1 MSPNKIWIR
10 AAMAAF
16 LVFGCRSLCAA
27 DDLARVLS
35 ELDKAAAS
43 FRSTTADFEFDTY
56 QTDPFPDKDVQ
67 KGTAYY
73 ERKAGSFSMA
83 AHINEVNGK
92 SVPKIYTFTSGQ
104 FKLDDVMNDQVITYK
119 RASKFESYVM
129 LGFGASGKELSDK
142 WEIKDDGPETLH
154 DGKTDV
160 KTEKLELVAKDA
172 TVRKNFPKVTVWMD
186 TARAISLKQVFD
198 EGQGI
203 SRVCVYFNI
212 KVNQAL
218 PADAFKLKTDAKTT
232 YQEQ

>member
-1 MSPNKIWIR
+1 MSPKKIWLRVAMVALLAFCGR
-10 AAMAAF
+10 A
-16 LVFGCRSLCAA
+16 VCAA

-35 ELDKAAAS
+35 ELDKAAAN
-43 FRSTTADFEFDTY
+43 FHTTSADFEADTY

-73 ERKAGSFSMA
+73 ERKGRAFSMA

-92 SVPKIYTFTSGQ
+92 PVPKIYTFADGQ
-104 FKLDDVMNDQVITYK
+104 FKLDDVMNNQVVSYR

-129 LGFGASGKELSDK
+129 LGFGASGKELADK
-142 WEIKDDGPETLH
+142 WDIKDDGPETL
-154 DGKTDV
+154 DGMKI
-160 KTEKLELVAKDA
+160 EKLELVAKDA

-198 EGQGI
+198 EGQGV

-212 KVNQAL
+212 KVNEDL